1 MAPLGDN
8 PGDERAI
15 SSVTDSSGAER
26 RPTIS
31 EVALAADVSR
41 STVSRVFSRP
51 DNISAATIE
60 RVRRAADRL
69 GYRPNPTARALS
81 TGRYRNIAVF
91 VPDVANPFFP
101 PLIGEVQ
108 DAAERADYCVFLAS
122 SGEVAE
128 RETPL
133 LERLGAQVEGMV
145 LVSPRMDD
153 EGVRAIARK
162 RAVVLVN
169 RDIDGISRVLIDSAE
184 GTREA
189 VQHLA
194 ELGHSH
200 IGYIPGPEASWS
212 NRQRQQAAVTTADN
226 AGLSLTVLPGALP
239 TFEAGRQAVPA
250 LLESGATAVVAFD
263 DLIAQGVMAGLS
275 QRGLQVPDAMS
286 VIGCDDVL
294 GAATWPALTTV
305 SNHSERAGQL
315 ALSLLLQRL
324 DGGETHEQR
333 QVIGTALVIRATT
346 ASRTRR

>member
-1 MAPLGDN
+1 MTT
-8 PGDERAI
+8 
-15 SSVTDSSGAER
+15 SSESAR

-31 EVALAADVSR
+31 EVARAADVSR

-51 DNISAATIE
+51 ENISAATIE
-60 RVRRAADRL
+60 RVRLVADRL

-101 PLIGEVQ
+101 PLIAEVQ

-153 EGVRAIARK
+153 AGVRAIAAN
-162 RAVVLVN
+162 RAVVLIN

-184 GTREA
+184 GTRDA
-189 VQHLA
+189 VRHLA
-194 ELGHSH
+194 GLGHAH
-200 IGYIPGPEASWS
+200 IAYVPGPDASWS
-212 NRQRQQAAVTTADN
+212 NGQRQHAVVQSAN
-226 AGLSLTVLPGALP
+226 ATGLTLTLLPGAAP
-239 TFEAGRQAVPA
+239 TFEAGRAIVPS
-250 LLESGATAVVAFD
+250 LMDSGATAVVAFD
-263 DLIAQGVMAGLS
+263 DLIAQGVLAGLS
-275 QRGLQVPDAMS
+275 QRGLAVPDAMS

-305 SNHSERAGQL
+305 SNHSECAGRL
-315 ALSLLLQRL
+315 ALALLLQRL
-324 DGGETHEQR
+324 DGGESGEHR
-333 QVIGTALVIRATT
+333 RVISTQLVVRATT
-346 ASRTRR
+346 GRFDASGGSR